1 MELNENHFPSRLC
14 PTNKVTLRNYDFW
27 IQIAVDIDCWADKT
41 VGNEVVTYN
50 FN

>member
-1 MELNENHFPSRLC
+1 MRIIFHLAYVPQIKLHFKIMTSG
-14 PTNKVTLRNYDFW
+14 F
-27 IQIAVDIDCWADKT
+27 QIAVDIDCWADKT